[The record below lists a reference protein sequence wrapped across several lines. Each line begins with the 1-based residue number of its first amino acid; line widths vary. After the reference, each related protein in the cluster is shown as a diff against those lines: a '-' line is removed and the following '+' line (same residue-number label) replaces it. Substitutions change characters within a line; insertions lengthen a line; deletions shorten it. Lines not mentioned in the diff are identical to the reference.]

1 MNISRLPAPKRLGL
15 LGLMLG
21 FAMLV
26 GCQTMTPEER
36 RAADMRTCAGYGF
49 KPNTDGMAQ
58 CLLQLDL
65 DRRADMRAFEAR
77 STAMWNQ
84 PVILERRVIVEP

>member
-1 MNISRLPAPKRLGL
+1 MNISRNAALTALVVLAGL
-15 LGLMLG
+15 L
-21 FAMLV
+21 A

-36 RAADMRTCAGYGF
+36 RAADQRTCMGYGF

-77 STAMWNQ
+77 SAAMWNQ
-84 PVILERRVIVEP
+84 PVILERRVIVERR

>member
-1 MNISRLPAPKRLGL
+1 MNISRNAVL
-15 LGLMLG
+15 LGMAVLAG
-21 FAMLV
+21 FLS

-36 RAADMRTCAGYGF
+36 RAADTRTCMGYGF

-77 STAMWNQ
+77 SAAMWNQ
-84 PVILERRVIVEP
+84 PVILERRVVVERQ